1 MKLEISFSALWDSAR
16 KMGVYTS
23 DFSLNETRLEEF
35 TLDSQL
41 GSRAGL
47 EVDLDALDTTTGV
60 LSYAGQ
66 QVLLFIPDQG
76 YDIQDVLSGDKEG
89 RKFHVADCS
98 TLNKMR
104 NNKRFSRYKVTN
116 NLSGTFEVYGYSNHS
131 GSVSGEAELKVC
143 KCCLSYLNYKG
154 YVSGGIKNAIY
165 TEFSISEFLS
175 EYSTLFSSTPD
186 RRNFIE
192 AGGYSDDWEHVS
204 RIYRDSVGWSCES
217 CKVNLV
223 NDKRLL
229 HTHHING
236 NKRDNVK
243 ENLKA
248 LCVDCHRKE
257 DMHDHMW
264 INRSDMDK
272 LMRLRK
278 QQGLLAIHS
287 WVELRNIA
295 DKSLDGLLRYYE
307 KKSRPLPELCYELSL
322 GISDEKIVL
331 DVAWPRLKKA
341 IVFSD
346 RNINKLTLCG
356 WDIQTMAMALQEMNG

>member
-1 MKLEISFSALWDSAR
+1 MKLEIRFSALWDSAR
-16 KMGVYTS
+16 KMGAYTS
-23 DFSLNETRLEEF
+23 DFSLNKTQLEEF
-35 TLDSQL
+35 TPDSQL

-47 EVDLDALDTTTGV
+47 EVDLGELDTTTGV

-104 NNKRFSRYKVTN
+104 NNKRFGRYKATN
-116 NLSGTFEVYGYSNHS
+116 NLSGTFEVSGYSNHS
-131 GSVSGEAELKVC
+131 GSVSGEVELKVC

-223 NDKRLL
+223 NDKQLL

-257 DMHDHMW
+257 DMHDHMR
-264 INRSDMDK
+264 INRCDMDTI
-272 LMRLRK
+272 MYLRK
-278 QQGLLAIHS
+278 QQGILNVKTWAEVI
-287 WVELRNIA
+287 EIA
-295 DKSLDGLLRYYE
+295 DKSLDGILRHYQ
-307 KKSRPLPELCYELSL
+307 KRQMPSPDLNYELSL
-322 GISDEKIVL
+322 ECSNKLITL
-331 DVAWPRLKKA
+331 PVAWPRLKKG
-341 IVFSD
+341 IVYSESD
-346 RNINKLTLCG
+346 ILTGIPHGWNIQTIASVLKEINK
-356 WDIQTMAMALQEMNG
+356 